1 MRCARFVTQPSF
13 IHQIFNKHFEHI
25 EEIVDNDV
33 TYNQELQAEKIAR
46 DYHLLR
52 NVRLQNFK
60 PQAPVEYAGERAELL
75 ETTSYDS
82 TFEEEAIQKKRDNML
97 LEDKASGKGL
107 LKLFGYKHMKSMRF
121 FAQLLRCLRD
131 AYEGKYEQL
140 NANMN
145 FFILLKNE
153 L

>member
-1 MRCARFVTQPSF
+1 
-13 IHQIFNKHFEHI
+13 
-25 EEIVDNDV
+25 
-33 TYNQELQAEKIAR
+33 
-46 DYHLLR
+46 
-52 NVRLQNFK
+52 
-60 PQAPVEYAGERAELL
+60 
-75 ETTSYDS
+75 
-82 TFEEEAIQKKRDNML
+82 ML